1 MVERT
6 FVNYSQVVGVEERPY
21 STEMQYGYKITSVH
35 SRHPDISTHHE
46 IILAAQP
53 TAQRIALLIRVC
65 TLQYIHLLRFSSLR
79 FCQTVYIWFNKTTAI
94 NLYLIH
100 TIHSIYH
107 RSR

>member
-21 STEMQYGYKITSVH
+21 STEMQYGYKNTSVH
-35 SRHPDISTHHE
+35 SRHPDNSAHHE
-46 IILAAQP
+46 IDIILAAQR

-79 FCQTVYIWFNKTTAI
+79 FC
-94 NLYLIH
+94 
-100 TIHSIYH
+100 
-107 RSR
+107 